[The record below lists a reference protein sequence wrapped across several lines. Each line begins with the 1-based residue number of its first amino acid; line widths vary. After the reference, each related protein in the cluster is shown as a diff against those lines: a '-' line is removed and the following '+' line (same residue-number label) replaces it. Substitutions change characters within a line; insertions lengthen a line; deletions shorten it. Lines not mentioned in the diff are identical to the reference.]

1 MVVAAWMFD
10 IQTRPR
16 TGLLNGVSPGGSWEN
31 PWYALITQT
40 LSPAG
45 MKKDAEKKG
54 MAGWR
59 YAGKKKKKNVPCQQ
73 HTRQHL
79 PSGGIHAAHR
89 ESVQTLLTCH
99 RQVLSRPR
107 WYEWV
112 VGNPEQ
118 GEYRAVQINA
128 ASRCIGSGESQAQSQ
143 ALVRLV
149 R

>member
-1 MVVAAWMFD
+1 MVCPHYTNSEPSRD
-10 IQTRPR
+10 
-16 TGLLNGVSPGGSWEN
+16 
-31 PWYALITQT
+31 
-40 LSPAG
+40 
-45 MKKDAEKKG
+45 EKGCREKG
-54 MAGWR
+54 DGRMEVCR
-59 YAGKKKKKNVPCQQ
+59 EEEKKNVPCQQ

-143 ALVRLV
+143 ALVPLV